1 MYFSGVKR
9 MLKRRLLVSAAA
21 VWLVPGFA
29 AAADLELKR
38 VMLSTGGVGYF
49 EYEAKVS
56 GDDELTLTVRLDQVD
71 DVMKSLVVFDDKGAV
86 GEVSLPGRQPLGDAF
101 RELPFGPEAM
111 SSPVALLDALRGAEV
126 TVTGSRTLTGRI
138 LSVTAED
145 LILPN
150 NGGTVT
156 RTRVSLMTAGG
167 VSQFILEEADSLSFT
182 DPTLQAAVDKALSA
196 LAAQG
201 ARDSRVLTLRAPGEG
216 ERTVTVAYVVET
228 PLWKTSYRL
237 TLPNQQ
243 GGGGSAELQGWAILE
258 NMSGED
264 WRNVELTLVSGNPV
278 TFRQALYDSYY
289 VDRAAVPVEVVGRIL
304 PPVDEQQQLRKAGGS
319 AAYDQGGDHYA
330 ESVAAPAPMPQAAS
344 AAEIAAAEATES
356 ATQVVFRMPGPVT
369 VPQGHSLL
377 VPFIDRAVP
386 AVRVAY
392 YLPEVQPTHPLA
404 AVLLSN
410 DGENGLPPG
419 VVTLYERD
427 AAGAVTYVGD
437 ARLGTLPAGERR
449 LLSFAV
455 DQKVSIRQDKGST
468 QTLTEVKISG
478 GVMTLNSR
486 EIHRITYEIQG
497 AAREDRAVLLEQ
509 ARWNGWTLVEPAEQ
523 QLDVT
528 PQSYRAL
535 VFVDAGGKQSFAFA
549 LERPVRQRFELINL
563 DDRTLLYYL
572 EAQNLPDAAKQALQ
586 QLVTLREELARQQ
599 REFGDIEAQLDH
611 ILQDQE
617 RIRRNLA
624 SVPSESDL
632 QRRYLEEL
640 NKQEDELAR
649 LRAASDQKRQD
660 IAAAEQAIADYIKTI
675 EI

>member
-1 MYFSGVKR
+1 

-21 VWLVPGFA
+21 VWLVPGVA
-29 AAADLELKR
+29 VAADLELKR

-56 GDDELTLTVRLDQVD
+56 GDDTLTLTVRLDQVD
-71 DVMKSLVVFDDKGAV
+71 DVMKSLVVFDDKGGV

-101 RELPFGPEAM
+101 RELPFGPEALE
-111 SSPVALLDALRGAEV
+111 SPAALLDSLRGAEV
-126 TVTGSRTLTGRI
+126 TVTGSRTLKGRI
-138 LSVTAED
+138 LSVTSED

-150 NGGTVT
+150 NGGTIT
-156 RTRVSLMTAGG
+156 RTRVSLMTAAG

-182 DPTLQAAVDKALSA
+182 DPTLQSAVDKALTA

-201 ARDSRVLTLRAPGEG
+201 GRDSRVLTLQAPGEG

-237 TLPNQQ
+237 TLPSQQ
-243 GGGGSAELQGWAILE
+243 GEGGGSAELQGWAILE

-264 WRNVELTLVSGNPV
+264 WENVELTLVSGNPV

-289 VDRAAVPVEVVGRIL
+289 VDRAAVPVEVVGRVL
-304 PPVDEQQQLRKAGGS
+304 PPVDEQAQLRNQKASGS
-319 AAYDQGGDHYA
+319 AAYEQDSARGGYYA
-330 ESVAAPAPMPQAAS
+330 EAAPAPVAA
-344 AAEIAAAEATES
+344 AADIAAAEATEG
-356 ATQVVFRMPGPVT
+356 ATQVVFRMPAPVT
-369 VPQGHSLL
+369 VLNGHSLL

-419 VVTLYERD
+419 VVTLYERN
-427 AAGAVTYVGD
+427 AGDAVTYVGD
-437 ARLGTLPAGERR
+437 ARLGTLPAGEQR

-455 DQKVSIRQDKGST
+455 DQKVSIRQNSNSS
-468 QTLTEVKISG
+468 QVLTEVKISN
-478 GVMTLNSR
+478 GVMTMNSR
-486 EIHRITYEIQG
+486 EVYRVTYEVQG

-509 ARWNGWTLVEPAEQ
+509 ARWNGWTLIEPPER

-535 VFVDAGGKQSFAFA
+535 VFVDAGAKQDFTFA
-549 LERPVRQRFELINL
+549 LERPLKQRFELIGL
-563 DDRTLLYYL
+563 DDRTLVYYL
-572 EAQNLPDAAKQALQ
+572 EMQNLPETAKQALR
-586 QLVTLREELARQQ
+586 QLVVLREELAQQQ
-599 REFGDIEAQLDH
+599 RELGDLQAQIDR

-617 RIRRNLA
+617 RLRRNLV

-640 NKQEDELAR
+640 SKQEDELAR
-649 LRAASDQKRQD
+649 LRAASDQKLKD
-660 IAAAEQAIADYIKTI
+660 IAAAEKAIADYIKTI